1 MMWTTWTFKKKCT
14 QYSAEIIC
22 LSIWKFPSESLGAL
36 GKTYLNTHSRVW
48 RNRFTE
54 IKRTEFYDEVDMGV
68 RPGKP
73 RMNPQ

>member
-1 MMWTTWTFKKKCT
+1 MWTTWTFKKKST

-22 LSIWKFPSESLGAL
+22 LSIWKFPFESLRAL
-36 GKTYLNTHSRVW
+36 DKTYLNTHSTVW
-48 RNRFTE
+48 RNSRFIE
-54 IKRTEFYDEVDMGV
+54 IERTEFYDEVDMGV